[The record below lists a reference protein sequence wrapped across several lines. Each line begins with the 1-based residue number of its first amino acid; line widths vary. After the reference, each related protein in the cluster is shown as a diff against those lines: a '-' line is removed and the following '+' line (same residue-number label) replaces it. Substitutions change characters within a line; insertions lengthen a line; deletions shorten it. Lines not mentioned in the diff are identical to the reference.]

1 MSNVALGPESVSA
14 DVPVPLEPDAPVLAM
29 PDGWV
34 IDDLARERLARQL
47 TRAPRHFE
55 GVVAESG
62 PLPCGAS
69 YRVHAERLC
78 LRPLSDAAETSRD
91 ELEGAVLLRPG
102 VAFKTRNGGVQVH
115 GKLLVDP
122 GAHVHD
128 PWRPPGPIEA
138 ASRLGR
144 LPFPRR
150 PVVVFLACEP
160 DVEVLDWARSL
171 VNNLVRRDVEG
182 RLAMLEISEGLHLT
196 QPCLP
201 SEESIRTLKPD
212 VIVALDRKQDF
223 DTAREFAQDVARV
236 LANRHPKRLT
246 VEPRKNK
253 RRGRLYLDTARNS
266 YAQHAVAPYAVRAIE
281 GAPIAT
287 PLSWEEVND
296 SKVDAQRFTV
306 KNIFQRLSRK
316 SDPWKN
322 LRRSMRSFKT
332 ARRRL
337 DGIIKKEQEKR

>member
-1 MSNVALGPESVSA
+1 MKIGGHKIDISHEDKIFFPKAKITKGDVIDYFWRVAKVMLPHVRGRP
-14 DVPVPLEPDAPVLAM
+14 LAM
-29 PDGWV
+29 RRHPDGIEGEGFFQKEVPDYFPRWIKRITTPRKEGGKV
-34 IDDLARERLARQL
+34 DNVVCDNAATLVYLANQACFTPHVWLSRRDKLDCPDQLIFDLDPPAKKFVLVS
-47 TRAPRHFE
+47 F
-55 GVVAESG
+55 
-62 PLPCGAS
+62 
-69 YRVHAERLC
+69 
-78 LRPLSDAAETSRD
+78 AAKTLHDFFD
-91 ELEGAVLLRPG
+91 ELGLRAL
-102 VAFKTRNGGVQVH
+102 VKTTG
-115 GKLLVDP
+115 
-122 GAHVHD
+122 
-128 PWRPPGPIEA
+128 
-138 ASRLGR
+138 SR
-144 LPFPRR
+144 
-150 PVVVFLACEP
+150 
-160 DVEVLDWARSL
+160 
-171 VNNLVRRDVEG
+171 
-182 RLAMLEISEGLHLT
+182 GLH
-196 QPCLP
+196 
-201 SEESIRTLKPD
+201 

>member
-1 MSNVALGPESVSA
+1 MKIGGHKIDISHEDKIFFPKAKITKGDVIDYFWRVAKVMLPHVRGRP
-14 DVPVPLEPDAPVLAM
+14 LAM
-29 PDGWV
+29 RRHPDGIEGEGFFQKEVPDYFPRWIKRV
-34 IDDLARERLARQL
+34 TTPRKEGGKVDNVVCDNAATLVYLANQACFTPHVWLSRRDKLDCPDQLIFDLDPPGTKFALVRFA
-47 TRAPRHFE
+47 AK
-55 GVVAESG
+55 A
-62 PLPCGAS
+62 
-69 YRVHAERLC
+69 
-78 LRPLSDAAETSRD
+78 LRDFLD
-91 ELEGAVLLRPG
+91 ELGLC
-102 VAFKTRNGGVQVH
+102 AFVKTTG
-115 GKLLVDP
+115 
-122 GAHVHD
+122 
-128 PWRPPGPIEA
+128 
-138 ASRLGR
+138 SR
-144 LPFPRR
+144 
-150 PVVVFLACEP
+150 
-160 DVEVLDWARSL
+160 
-171 VNNLVRRDVEG
+171 
-182 RLAMLEISEGLHLT
+182 GLH
-196 QPCLP
+196 
-201 SEESIRTLKPD
+201 

-236 LANRHPKRLT
+236 LANRHP
-246 VEPRKNK
+246 
-253 RRGRLYLDTARNS
+253 YLDTARNS

>member
-1 MSNVALGPESVSA
+1 MKIGGHKIDTSHEDKILFPKAKITKGDVIDYFWRVAKVMLPHVRGRP
-14 DVPVPLEPDAPVLAM
+14 LAM
-29 PDGWV
+29 RRHPDGIEGEGFFQKEVPDYFPRWIKRV
-34 IDDLARERLARQL
+34 TTPRKEGGKVDNVVCDNAATLVYLANQACFTPHVWLSRRDKLDCPDQLIFDLDPPGTKFALVRFA
-47 TRAPRHFE
+47 AK
-55 GVVAESG
+55 A
-62 PLPCGAS
+62 
-69 YRVHAERLC
+69 
-78 LRPLSDAAETSRD
+78 LRDFLD
-91 ELEGAVLLRPG
+91 ELGLC
-102 VAFKTRNGGVQVH
+102 AFVKTTG
-115 GKLLVDP
+115 
-122 GAHVHD
+122 
-128 PWRPPGPIEA
+128 
-138 ASRLGR
+138 SR
-144 LPFPRR
+144 
-150 PVVVFLACEP
+150 
-160 DVEVLDWARSL
+160 
-171 VNNLVRRDVEG
+171 
-182 RLAMLEISEGLHLT
+182 GLH
-196 QPCLP
+196 
-201 SEESIRTLKPD
+201 

>member
-1 MSNVALGPESVSA
+1 MYADGRWRCVVIRTGSRAKVFSKKRCLIIFRAGSNASPR
-14 DVPVPLEPDAPVLAM
+14 
-29 PDGWV
+29 
-34 IDDLARERLARQL
+34 RERKAAKSIMWFAIMRRRLSIWLIKACFTPHVWLSRRDKLDCPDQL
-47 TRAPRHFE
+47 IFDLDPPGTKFALVRFA
-55 GVVAESG
+55 AK
-62 PLPCGAS
+62 A
-69 YRVHAERLC
+69 
-78 LRPLSDAAETSRD
+78 LRDFLD
-91 ELEGAVLLRPG
+91 ELGLC
-102 VAFKTRNGGVQVH
+102 AFVKTTG
-115 GKLLVDP
+115 
-122 GAHVHD
+122 
-128 PWRPPGPIEA
+128 
-138 ASRLGR
+138 SR
-144 LPFPRR
+144 
-150 PVVVFLACEP
+150 
-160 DVEVLDWARSL
+160 
-171 VNNLVRRDVEG
+171 
-182 RLAMLEISEGLHLT
+182 GLH
-196 QPCLP
+196 
-201 SEESIRTLKPD
+201 

-281 GAPIAT
+281 GARIAT

>member
-1 MSNVALGPESVSA
+1 MKIGGHKIDISHEDKILFPKAKITKGDVIDYFWRVAKVMLPHVRGRP
-14 DVPVPLEPDAPVLAM
+14 LAM
-29 PDGWV
+29 RRHPDGIEGEGFFQKEVPDYFPRWIKRITTPRKEGGKV
-34 IDDLARERLARQL
+34 DNVVCDNAATLVYLANQACFTPHVWLSRRDKLDCPDQLIFDLDPPGTKFALVRFA
-47 TRAPRHFE
+47 AK
-55 GVVAESG
+55 A
-62 PLPCGAS
+62 
-69 YRVHAERLC
+69 
-78 LRPLSDAAETSRD
+78 LRDFLD
-91 ELEGAVLLRPG
+91 ELGLC
-102 VAFKTRNGGVQVH
+102 AFVKTTG
-115 GKLLVDP
+115 
-122 GAHVHD
+122 
-128 PWRPPGPIEA
+128 
-138 ASRLGR
+138 SR
-144 LPFPRR
+144 
-150 PVVVFLACEP
+150 
-160 DVEVLDWARSL
+160 
-171 VNNLVRRDVEG
+171 
-182 RLAMLEISEGLHLT
+182 GLH
-196 QPCLP
+196 
-201 SEESIRTLKPD
+201 